1 MSTFPFPKGSLI
13 PPVWLLSHDSVGWG
27 GGWMGKWRKGEVEPE
42 KCSVDRGV
50 WGRLWEEKQKV
61 AQGGLR
67 GGTCGWP

>member
-1 MSTFPFPKGSLI
+1 
-13 PPVWLLSHDSVGWG
+13 
-27 GGWMGKWRKGEVEPE
+27 MGKWRKGEVEPE

-50 WGRLWEEKQKV
+50 CVCGGVRLWEEKQKV